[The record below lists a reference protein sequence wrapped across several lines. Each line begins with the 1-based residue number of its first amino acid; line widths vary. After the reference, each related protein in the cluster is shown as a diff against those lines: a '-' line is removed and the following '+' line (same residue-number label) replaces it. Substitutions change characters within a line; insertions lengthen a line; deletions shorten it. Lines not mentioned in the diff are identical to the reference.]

1 MTQAEGQEHLDEADR
16 HKRGELPADPAK
28 GTKVVQANVPRVYTV
43 REIMTS
49 ARERA
54 FSAAQVDFCTTGHYK
69 LDDITGGIRGGY
81 CWLFGADTSFG
92 KTAWLVQV
100 VDENLAKGKRPMIV
114 SSEDT
119 KDMYGARLLIRR
131 SRCDAKAF
139 RDKKLDKYEKDRV
152 LEVERKGLPQ
162 PVFIDARKWAIEDL
176 EPHLAKIIREEGIDF
191 IAWDY
196 VQEFK
201 SKRRWQDERVKYR
214 EIAKIQRN
222 LAKDQGKS
230 SLIFSQLTMDK
241 DVKIPT
247 RANIRECRDLANAS
261 EVILIGFE
269 PNQNITNKNGYVVI
283 PSGTKCIY
291 VDKVKDGP
299 RGAKVPLPWDKRSA
313 TFETIG
319 NGDDLRTALQR
330 DAQRRE
336 DEAQAEEEEAKR
348 R

>member
-1 MTQAEGQEHLDEADR
+1 MSQPAGQEHLDEADR

-28 GTKVVQANVPRVYTV
+28 GTKVASANVPRVYTV
-43 REIMTS
+43 REIMTA

-54 FSAAQVDFCTTGHYK
+54 FSEAAVDFCTTGHYK

-100 VDENLAKGKRPMIV
+100 VDENLARGKRPMIV

-119 KDMYGARLLIRR
+119 KEMYGARLLIRR
-131 SRCDAKAF
+131 SRVNAQAF
-139 RDKKLDKYEKDRV
+139 RDKKLSREEKDRV
-152 LEVERKGLPQ
+152 LEYEKRSLPQ
-162 PVFIDARKWAIEDL
+162 PVFIDARKWEVEDL

-222 LAKDQGKS
+222 LAKDQNKS

-269 PNQNITNKNGYVVI
+269 PNQNITNKKGYVVI

-299 RGAKVPLPWDKRSA
+299 RGAKVPLPWDKYSA
-313 TFETIG
+313 TFETIA
-319 NGDDLRTALQR
+319 DSDQLRAALQR
-330 DAQRRE
+330 DADRRDREEQAEE
-336 DEAQAEEEEAKR
+336 DEAR